1 MKTVWPETGSVC
13 PELMKSVTYRFY
25 KVQKAQKV
33 PQYQTIFQISCK
45 IYLVFASLGKGMAA
59 SGLKEAAD

>member
-1 MKTVWPETGSVC
+1 MAKDGIGLSCANEICNLQV
-13 PELMKSVTYRFY
+13 LQ
-25 KVQKAQKV
+25 VQKAQKV
-33 PQYQTIFQISCK
+33 PQYQTVFQISCK